1 MKKRLA
7 ALILAA
13 AMLISCLAACGGNDE
28 SASVSGETSS
38 QQQSSSEASAPE
50 DDGTRDING
59 LTLPITPE
67 KTEIS
72 VLMVYDSNVIEDPN
86 DIAGVKAMEEA
97 TNVHVNW
104 TVYSQTVML
113 EKFSQ
118 MMATGE
124 LFDVMFPG
132 GTNSYSGGYQ
142 QGIEDGVLID
152 MDPYI
157 KEYMPNYMALLESNS
172 KAKKQATSDDGL
184 MHSVR
189 VLRGTDEN
197 LKIPGAFLGPAIRA
211 DLLEK
216 MGEDVPET
224 VDQLH
229 DLLVKCKEAGMTA
242 PMTLQGDGGTSLS
255 LAWGVNTDWSTNFWQ
270 YDEET
275 QKVCYAPFSENWDVY
290 LDTMRDWYAEG
301 LIDKN
306 FTIGSPV
313 ISGDY
318 SNYENDQCMFIDTW
332 FNFLTGDEIYRQ
344 GFVSNDKVNIVPL
357 TGIVLNPG
365 DPTIWCGNESY
376 VNQEIYVTT
385 EAEDKIDVVSK
396 WIDYH
401 YTTEGMRYKYYGI
414 EGESYTLDSSGEV
427 TYTDA
432 ILNDPDGLSIGDA
445 LSKYAM
451 RTYFGYQSETAENST
466 AIASAAGGSVPVIE
480 ASEVWS
486 SADITVH
493 VPPVTLSQEENEY
506 INTYITDIQTM
517 LQERMTKYI
526 LGTDTT
532 SHEEF
537 REKLKA
543 SHIEEC
549 TARMQAAVDRYN
561 AR

>member
-1 MKKRLA
+1 MKKRLI

-13 AMLISCLAACGGNDE
+13 AMLVCCLSACGGNNE
-28 SASVSGETSS
+28 SSSPSSGTSS
-38 QQQSSSEASAPE
+38 EEQSSEVSAPE

-59 LTLPITPE
+59 LKLPITPE

-72 VLMVYDSNVIEDPN
+72 VLMVYESNVIEDPN

-104 TVYSQTVML
+104 TVYSQTEML

-124 LFDVMFPG
+124 FFDVMFPG

-157 KEYMPNYMALLESNS
+157 KEYMPNYMALLESNAE
-172 KAKKQATSDDGL
+172 AKKQAAYDDGL

-189 VLRGTDEN
+189 VLRGSDEN

-229 DLLVKCKEAGMTA
+229 ELLIKCRDAGMSA

-275 QKVCYAPFSENWDVY
+275 QKVCYAPFAENWDVY

-306 FTIGSPV
+306 FTIGAPV

-332 FNFLTGDEIYRQ
+332 FNFLMGDEVYKQ
-344 GFVSNDKVNIVPL
+344 GLVSNDKVNIAPL
-357 TGIVLNPG
+357 TGIVLKSG
-365 DPTIWCGNESY
+365 DPITWCGNQSL
-376 VNQEIYVTT
+376 VSQEIYVTT
-385 EAEDKIDVVSK
+385 EAADKIDVVSK

-432 ILNDPDGLSIGDA
+432 ILNDPEGLTISEA
-445 LSKYAM
+445 LGKYAM
-451 RTYFGYQSETAENST
+451 GTYFGYQSETAENSV
-466 AIASAAGGSVPVIE
+466 AIASAGGGSVSMIE
-480 ASEVWS
+480 ASEVWG
-486 SADITVH
+486 SADISVH

-549 TARMQAAVDRYN
+549 TAKMQAAVDRYN